1 MSTGFIDIILLAM
14 IAGFII
20 LRLRS
25 VLGRRTGH
33 EGQPHSA
40 PGKLQPADGPD
51 DSAAGGPDE
60 DHGADVIPLNVD
72 SKTRRALSEISRAD
86 HSFDLERFLAGA
98 RQAYEMILE
107 AFWKGDK
114 DTLRQFLSKDV
125 YEQFASAIDERERK
139 GHKHESRI
147 LDITEMK
154 IVEAALEDQS
164 AEITLAFQS
173 DVVLVVRDEDG
184 KLVEGNTSDTI
195 RVDDVWTFARDV
207 DTTDPNWT
215 LVSTRSD

>member
-33 EGQPHSA
+33 EGPPQSA

-51 DSAAGGPDE
+51 DRTAIRTDDNQEAE
-60 DHGADVIPLNVD
+60 VIPLNVD
-72 SKTRRALSEISRAD
+72 SKTRRALTDISRAD

-98 RQAYEMILE
+98 RQAYEMILD
-107 AFWKGDK
+107 AFWKSDK
-114 DTLRQFLSKDV
+114 DTLRKFLSKDV
-125 YEQFASAIDERERK
+125 YDQFVSAIDERERK

-154 IVEAALEDQS
+154 IVDAAFEDNT
-164 AEITLAFQS
+164 AEITLAFES

-184 KLVEGNTSDTI
+184 KLVEGNISDTI
-195 RVDDVWTFARDV
+195 KVDDVWTFARDV
-207 DTTDPNWT
+207 DTDDPNWI